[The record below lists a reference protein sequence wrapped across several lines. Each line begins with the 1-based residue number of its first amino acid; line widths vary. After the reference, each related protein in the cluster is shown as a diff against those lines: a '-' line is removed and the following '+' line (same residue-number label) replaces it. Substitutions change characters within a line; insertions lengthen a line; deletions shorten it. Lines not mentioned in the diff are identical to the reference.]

1 MIDEVSEVSTDSQI
15 KYFSLP
21 NSLENHFCLIE
32 GEIIQLNLSTAE
44 QIYNLHITYVT
55 VHVNCVHRVQLY
67 RTHRYVHL
75 RADGSVWCEPRTEKH
90 VRWCVSYI
98 IRQLNKLPVM

>member
-32 GEIIQLNLSTAE
+32 CEIIQPNLSTAQ
-44 QIYNLHITYVT
+44 QIYNLHMSLYMCTPGAA
-55 VHVNCVHRVQLY
+55 VQNTPV
-67 RTHRYVHL
+67 RTLESRRL
-75 RADGSVWCEPRTEKH
+75 SVVRTTDREACSVMCE
-90 VRWCVSYI
+90 
-98 IRQLNKLPVM
+98 